1 MSPEEVNSPS
11 LNATGIKR
19 VQAIVGVV
27 LFYGREVDKKL
38 LLSLNAI
45 GTQQATANESTN
57 EAINHLLDYLATYH
71 NDGIIYRSI
80 TMVLAAHS
88 YLGLHNESKGRSWAW
103 YHIFL
108 AKYKPVPRWNVP
120 ILTISQ
126 VIKHFMSSAAESE
139 LGAIFIIAKKLV
151 PMWQN
156 LIDVCW
162 PHPPTSIQTDNS
174 MTAGVVNDTII
185 ALKTKS
191 VDLRLHWLRCR
202 KAQKRFRFYWS
213 PGSNSWAD

>member
-45 GTQQATANESTN
+45 GTKQATANESTN

-88 YLGLHNESKGRSWAW
+88 YLGLHNESKGRS
-103 YHIFL
+103 
-108 AKYKPVPRWNVP
+108 
-120 ILTISQ
+120 
-126 VIKHFMSSAAESE
+126 
-139 LGAIFIIAKKLV
+139 
-151 PMWQN
+151 
-156 LIDVCW
+156 
-162 PHPPTSIQTDNS
+162 
-174 MTAGVVNDTII
+174 
-185 ALKTKS
+185 
-191 VDLRLHWLRCR
+191 
-202 KAQKRFRFYWS
+202 
-213 PGSNSWAD
+213 